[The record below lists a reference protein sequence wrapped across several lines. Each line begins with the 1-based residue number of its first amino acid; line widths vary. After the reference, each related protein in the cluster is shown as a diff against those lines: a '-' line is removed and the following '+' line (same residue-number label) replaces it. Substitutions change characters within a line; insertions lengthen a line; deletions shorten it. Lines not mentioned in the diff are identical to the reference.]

1 LAGYFQ
7 KLKCLQKSAWDSVIS
22 VVVELEANEWDF
34 PTDCPG
40 WTVKD
45 CVSHLVGI
53 EHRLLGREVVHPPAV
68 DFSVAKNPQG
78 RNNQVDVD
86 SRKDKKI
93 SLLTDELVDVVRARG
108 TALATGFDAG
118 DQVDTPIGP
127 GTVEQL
133 LEMRI
138 LDCWVHEQDIRRAVG
153 RRGNLNGDVAI
164 HTYGQMS
171 KIMPYVVGKKC
182 GASDGDSVLFR
193 INGEHS
199 WEIPIIMESRRAH
212 EVTSLSDPSVTIE
225 LDCEMFQCLCAG
237 RVNSDLAIRSGDV
250 DISGDTTLGTM
261 VVSEMNYMI

>member
-1 LAGYFQ
+1 MAGYFQ

-68 DFSVAKNPQG
+68 DFSVSKNPQG
-78 RNNQVDVD
+78 RNN
-86 SRKDKKI
+86 
-93 SLLTDELVDVVRARG
+93 
-108 TALATGFDAG
+108 
-118 DQVDTPIGP
+118 QVDTPIGP